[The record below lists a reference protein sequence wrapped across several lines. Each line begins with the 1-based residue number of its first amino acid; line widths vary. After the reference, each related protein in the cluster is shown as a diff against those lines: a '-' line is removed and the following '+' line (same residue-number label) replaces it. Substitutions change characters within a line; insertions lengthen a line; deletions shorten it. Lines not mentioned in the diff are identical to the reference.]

1 MFVILILIGSATFWG
16 LFSIV
21 RLVKGSGYDSLA
33 VGFLTI
39 VTPLITWAVT
49 YYCYKTIATSQK
61 GSIVPALLIG
71 IVGPLL
77 PAWLYALWVA
87 IVSQSKFDSQ
97 WFTWLTVLGPLS
109 AFTYSGML
117 GAMLIN
123 LIGTLL
129 IWRWLAGSR

>member
-1 MFVILILIGSATFWG
+1 MFVILILIGSCTFWG
-16 LFSIV
+16 LFSLV
-21 RLVKGSGYDSLA
+21 RLVKGSGYDSSS
-33 VGFLTI
+33 VWFLTI
-39 VTPLITWAVT
+39 ATPLVTWAVT
-49 YYCYKTIATSQK
+49 YYSYKTIAVSQK
-61 GSIVPALLIG
+61 GHIVPALLIG
-71 IVGPLL
+71 ILGPLL

-87 IVSQSKFDSQ
+87 IVSQSGFDSQ
-97 WFTWLTVLGPLS
+97 WFTWLIVLGPLS